1 MPNTKGSNVV
11 ELVRF
16 LRSRRDDARELLP
29 SALHHYLEDR
39 IEVTRWYP
47 EEDSAGLQRAV
58 AALLPVADE
67 DAYELMGSL
76 DAQLHLKGVYGHLLE
91 NARTEVLPLR
101 ITALWSSVHDTGK
114 IRVAQTQP
122 GRSQIDL
129 TDFGAT
135 SIEVCSSATGY
146 IREVFRMTGVENLN
160 VRKSACR
167 LSGDDLCSWTVT
179 WNPEDQ

>member
-1 MPNTKGSNVV
+1 MPNTKGSNVL

-16 LRSRRDDARELLP
+16 LRSRRDEARELLP

-58 AALLPVADE
+58 AALFPVTDE

-114 IRVAQTQP
+114 VRVAQTQP

-160 VRKSACR
+160 VRKSSCR
-167 LSGDDLCSWTVT
+167 LSGDDICSWTVT